1 MIYAHQ
7 AWSERALELGSIQA
21 LTPFL
26 LEGLTD
32 VGVSEAAADFFMDI
46 LTRFPAFFTSSDL
59 SLLGAILSS
68 PIAQNHI
75 VALRAGIFDRAQ
87 TTYARLLLAYG
98 EATTQS
104 LATSCDQASSVQIL
118 RNLVDLVGCGANPGA
133 DEDLCSQ
140 CLEFW
145 STFAQFLVDS
155 TFAAGDEVPLWMKS
169 AKKYIPDVIRE
180 CWAKICIPRSDVFAS
195 WDRTELD
202 AFKELRLEVKDF
214 LESSYALLGRG
225 VFDEFAHLA
234 LESLTNHAWL
244 HLEATIFCLNALSE
258 SVSVD
263 ESVDEALSKIF
274 GSSLF
279 TDMTNS
285 TIPVSCRLTAISL
298 ITNYTSFCERRSN
311 YLPAVLN
318 FLFEAVKTHEIA
330 NSATRAIYAS
340 CWACRKPLV
349 AQLGA
354 FLHQYRILLTWEGVE
369 ASTKEKVLGAIA
381 AIAQAVPAEEERLNF
396 LDNLLN
402 FVQRDVREALNLL
415 EDGRHEEGQT
425 RGVSALRC
433 LVHMGKAF
441 QVPDDVAIDLEA
453 NIDPSTLWKRGSRIS
468 LTQARIIQLLEIV
481 MKSGSNDSHVVE
493 AACQILRTGYK
504 EISPG
509 PFVFPPSVTENLV
522 LASNIATPRLDY
534 ILSTAGALLAK
545 HKSTQTAEIS
555 NAADAFLAHLL
566 DIVHKMGGKPSN

>member
-1 MIYAHQ
+1 M
-7 AWSERALELGSIQA
+7 SERVLELGPIQT

-32 VGVSEAAADFFMDI
+32 VGVSEGAADFFMDI
-46 LTRFPAFFTSSDL
+46 LTRFPAFFTSRDL
-59 SLLGAILSS
+59 SSLGAILSS
-68 PIAQNHI
+68 PIAQSHI
-75 VALRAGIFDRAQ
+75 LALRAGVFDRAQ

-98 EATTQS
+98 EATIQS
-104 LATSCDQASSVQIL
+104 LATSCGQANSVQIL

-140 CLEFW
+140 SLEFW

-155 TFAAGDEVPLWMKS
+155 TFAAGDEVTPWMES

-180 CWAKICIPRSDVFAS
+180 CWVKICIPRPDVFAS

-244 HLEATIFCLNALSE
+244 NLEATLFCLNALSE

-279 TDMTNS
+279 ADMTNS
-285 TIPVSCRLTAISL
+285 TIPASCRLTAISL
-298 ITNYTSFCERRSN
+298 ITNYTSFCERRPN

-318 FLFEAVKTHEIA
+318 FLFESVKTHEVA
-330 NSATRAIYAS
+330 NSATKAIYAS
-340 CWACRKPLV
+340 CWACRKLLV

-354 FLHQYRILLTWEGVE
+354 FLNQYRILLTWQGVE
-369 ASTKEKVLGAIA
+369 INTKEKVLGAIA
-381 AIAQAVPAEEERLNF
+381 AVAQAIPAEEERLNF
-396 LDNLLN
+396 VDNLLD
-402 FVQRDVREALNLL
+402 FVERDVRESLNLF
-415 EDGRHEEGQT
+415 EEGRHEEGQT
-425 RGVSALRC
+425 LGVSALRC
-433 LVHMGKAF
+433 LVNMGKAF

-453 NIDPSTLWKRGSRIS
+453 SIDPSALWAQGTRIS

-481 MKSGSNDSHVVE
+481 RKFGSSDSHVME
-493 AACQILRTGYK
+493 AACQILRAGYK
-504 EISPG
+504 ELSPG
-509 PFVFPPSVTENLV
+509 PFVFPPSVTENFV

-545 HKSTQTAEIS
+545 HKSIQTVEMS
-555 NAADAFLAHLL
+555 NAADAFLIHLL
-566 DIVHKMGGKPSN
+566 DLIHKMDGKSPN